1 MNLFNKMEGQFK
13 DGQKE
18 AVDEFK
24 DLSSKTIAEFDNST
38 EKLNKEK
45 VNCGVINLTSVQLSE
60 DIEDVGLYGSIM
72 GSRKAL
78 VDLLA
83 QAMLKDDAFKS
94 LIVSALNNVEGQ
106 RESMIDESGDD
117 NVDVRALALGPN
129 GETIDFDSHDI
140 PQNVKDALKKMLKKG
155 VILKKGTDESS
166 GSKSG
171 TRRKLSDDD
180 ISNFND
186 DISELEDDD
195 Y

>member
-117 NVDVRALALGPN
+117 NVDVKALAVGPN
-129 GETIDFDSHDI
+129 GETINLDGADI
-140 PQNVKDALKKMLKKG
+140 PQHVKDALKNMLKKG
-155 VILKKGTDESS
+155 IEKSS
-166 GSKSG
+166 NSKSG
-171 TRRKLSDDD
+171 ARRKLSDDD
-180 ISNFND
+180 ISDFSD
-186 DISELEDDD
+186 DISELEDED